1 MCTDL
6 WNAQILPTRVRS
18 IEEWM
23 RKVDY
28 KGAVKDVL
36 KDHKDMKDTSGK
48 SAPGGQR
55 SQA

>member
-1 MCTDL
+1 
-6 WNAQILPTRVRS
+6 LPTRVRS

-36 KDHKDMKDTSGK
+36 KDHKDMKDASGV
-48 SAPGGQR
+48 PGGQR
-55 SQA
+55 S